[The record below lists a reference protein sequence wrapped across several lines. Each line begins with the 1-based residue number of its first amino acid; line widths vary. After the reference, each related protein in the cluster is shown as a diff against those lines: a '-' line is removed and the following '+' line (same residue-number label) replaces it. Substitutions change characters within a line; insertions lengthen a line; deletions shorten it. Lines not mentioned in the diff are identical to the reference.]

1 MVVLAG
7 VFSEL
12 GIPVAGIVAGIGDHF
27 ELLGYLTLGAF
38 MAVWGGAALWWK
50 LSVPKPHEAVRA
62 HQ

>member
-7 VFSEL
+7 VLSGL
-12 GIPVAGIVAGIGDHF
+12 GIPVAGIVAGSGDHF

>member
-1 MVVLAG
+1 M
-7 VFSEL
+7 
-12 GIPVAGIVAGIGDHF
+12 AGIVAGIGDHF